1 MTTNHPITPSPELVE
16 KWLENWHSTPGLKPE
31 CRYEY
36 IANCAAQWGADQ
48 ELERCIADGHTTYGK
63 GIADWLRSMRR
74 PEPHSSTPPPA
85 AGGLVARVAYAITG
99 GMDEPINWS
108 PEARAAILEVAKWL
122 RERDWAEAPDWLE
135 LEAGR

>member
-1 MTTNHPITPSPELVE
+1 MTEHPITPSPELVE
-16 KWLENWHSTPGLKPE
+16 QWSYEKLLEDLSDHVVLA
-31 CRYEY
+31 R
-36 IANCAAQWGADQ
+36 AAQWGADQ

-122 RERDWAEAPDWLE
+122 YERSWNLPADL
-135 LEAGR
+135 LKQEAGR